1 MRLSER
7 ERSIIRSA
15 VTSHFG
21 DHARVWLFGSR
32 TIDSLRGGDID
43 LLVETTLT
51 SRDALRAKIATI
63 TDIQLQLGDQKIDL
77 VTCAPSNTHPAETE
91 PLIVRNARRE
101 GVAL

>member
-15 VTSHFG
+15 VTRHFG

-32 TIDSLRGGDID
+32 ANDSLRGGDID

-77 VTCAPSNTHPAETE
+77 VTCAPSNTHPAEAE

-101 GVAL
+101 GIAL

>member
-15 VTSHFG
+15 VTRHFG
-21 DHARVWLFGSR
+21 DQAKVWLFGSR
-32 TIDSLRGGDID
+32 ADDSLRGGDID

-77 VTCAPSNTHPAETE
+77 VTCTPSNTHPAEPE
-91 PLIVRNARRE
+91 SLIVRNARRE
-101 GVAL
+101 GIAL